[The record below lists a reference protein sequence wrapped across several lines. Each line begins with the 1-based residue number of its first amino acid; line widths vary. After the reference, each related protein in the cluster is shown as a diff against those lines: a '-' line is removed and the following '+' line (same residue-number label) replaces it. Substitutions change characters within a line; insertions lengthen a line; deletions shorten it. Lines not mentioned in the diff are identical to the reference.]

1 MIEIKPYFSKLLSER
16 AAYLQPV
23 QHDVEITDDTGK
35 VYFRQQ
41 GVTAPAGWSYLAVQV
56 VVSKYF
62 RGQVGTAER
71 ESSIFD
77 VVRRVVRVLARWA
90 VPYIGEEQ
98 RLLYEEELYALVIL
112 QYMSFNSPVW
122 FNVGVED
129 HPQCSACFINS
140 VEDTLESILELAKT
154 EGMLFKYGSGTGSN
168 LSTLRSSKEGY
179 ASGPVSFMKGFDSF
193 AGVIKSG
200 GKTRRAAKMVI
211 LNDDHPDVL
220 EFIQCK
226 AAEERKAHALI
237 DAGYDG
243 SFNGE
248 AYRSVFYQNSNNSVR
263 VSDEFMKAVEAR
275 GSWAT
280 HYVTTGEVHQTYQAY
295 DIFRSIAVAA
305 YECGDPGLQYD
316 TTINR
321 WHTCLTTSRIFA
333 SNPCSEYMFLDDS
346 ACNLA
351 SLNLRKFQ
359 RRDEFDV
366 VSFTYAVELTILA
379 QESIVDNSR
388 YPTAKITRNSKAYR
402 PLGLGYANL
411 GAFLMAW
418 GLPYDSSD
426 GRLIA
431 AAITAIMTGR
441 AYAMSA
447 RLAELVGP
455 FDGYANNRT
464 DFMRVMRQHQMAA
477 NNLNRGAGEAN
488 RLSKVA
494 QREWEIAVDLG
505 ELHGYRNAQ
514 TTVLAPTGTIGF
526 MMDVDTTGIEP
537 DIALVKYKR
546 LVGGGT
552 LKLVNQTVR
561 EALQRLAYDDHNI
574 EAALEHIA
582 RYDTIEDVILN
593 GELIESPITEQDQKV
608 FDCAFS
614 PANGKRSIS
623 VEGHILMMAACQPFL
638 SGAIS
643 KTVNL
648 PNDCTVEDIENAY
661 MMAWRLGLKA
671 VAVYRNGCKRSQ
683 PVSTSKTEQQKQTLQ
698 EAVKTERRWGDRKR
712 LPQHRYGQTVKL
724 NLAGHEGLLTVN
736 HHPDGSFGEI
746 IVRMHKEGSTVGA
759 LLDAWAI
766 AVSMGL
772 QAGIEPEV
780 VITKFQHTRFEPSG
794 FTSED
799 QDVSSASSL
808 IDYICQHLAK
818 MLKGPTL
825 RDTAITL
832 NESGALRDEI
842 PTKIQIPAGVYPKVE
857 ASTIVSTYANGP
869 PCAECGHL
877 TVRQGPCV
885 KCLNCGSPGGC
896 G

>member
-1 MIEIKPYFSKLLSER
+1 MIKIKPYFSEILSNH

-23 QHDVEITDDTGK
+23 QHDVEITDDSGK

-41 GVTAPAGWSYLAVQV
+41 GVTAPAGWSYFAVQV

-62 RGQVGTAER
+62 RGQLGTPGR

-90 VPYIGEEQ
+90 VKYIGEEQ
-98 RLLYEEELYALVIL
+98 RALYEEELYALVIL

-140 VEDTLESILELAKT
+140 VEDNLESILELAKT

-211 LNDDHPDVL
+211 LNIDHPDVP

-226 AAEERKAHALI
+226 ASEERKAHALI

-248 AYRSVFYQNSNNSVR
+248 AYRSIFFQNSNNSVR
-263 VSDEFMKAVEAR
+263 VTDEFMQAVEQR
-275 GSWAT
+275 GSWST
-280 HYVTTGEVHQTYQAY
+280 YYVTTKEVHKTYPAY
-295 DIFRSIAVAA
+295 DLFHSIAVAA

-321 WHTCLTTSRIFA
+321 WHTCLTTARIFA

-359 RRDEFDV
+359 TQDAFDV
-366 VSFTYAVELTILA
+366 VSFTHAVELTILA

-388 YPTAKITRNSKAYR
+388 YPTAKITHNSKRYR

-418 GLPYDSSD
+418 GLPYDSAE
-426 GRLIA
+426 GRMLG

-441 AYAMSA
+441 AYSMSA
-447 RLAELVGP
+447 NLAELVGP
-455 FDGYANNRT
+455 FDGYAENHT

-477 NNLNRGAGEAN
+477 ANLNRGTAEVM
-488 RLSKVA
+488 RLCQVA
-494 QREWEIAVDLG
+494 QREWNTAVTLG
-505 ELHGYRNAQ
+505 EVHGYRNAQ

-552 LKLVNQTVR
+552 MKIVNQTVR
-561 EALQRLAYDDHNI
+561 EALRRLAYDEAII
-574 EAALEHIA
+574 EATLAHID
-582 RYDTIEDVILN
+582 RYETIEDVVI
-593 GELIESPITEQDQKV
+593 GEQVVKSPITDQDQKV
-608 FDCAFS
+608 FDCAFR
-614 PANGKRSIS
+614 PKRGVRSIS
-623 VEGHILMMAACQPFL
+623 VDGHIRMMAACQPFL

-661 MMAWRLGLKA
+661 MQAWRLGLKA
-671 VAVYRNGCKRSQ
+671 VAVYRDGCKRSQ
-683 PVSTSKTEQQKQTLQ
+683 PVSTAKEETSQTIQKASPTER
-698 EAVKTERRWGDRKR
+698 TERRWGERKR
-712 LPQHRYGQTVKL
+712 LPQHRYGETVKL

-736 HHPDGSFGEI
+736 RHPDGSLGEI

-780 VITKFQHTRFEPSG
+780 VISKFRHTRFEPSG

-808 IDYICQHLAK
+808 IDYICQHLVK
-818 MLKGPTL
+818 MLKSPTL
-825 RDTAITL
+825 EL
-832 NESGALRDEI
+832 SVNPVQALRTEEQLEDL
-842 PTKIQIPAGVYPKVE
+842 TPASVV
-857 ASTIVSTYANGP
+857 ANGP